1 MPVNPSWPKED
12 SLYTS
17 TKERRGKNFS
27 AKIVHTVVLLKT
39 KYYIMF
45 VQKMESEAGWGFH

>member
-17 TKERRGKNFS
+17 TKERRAKNLS